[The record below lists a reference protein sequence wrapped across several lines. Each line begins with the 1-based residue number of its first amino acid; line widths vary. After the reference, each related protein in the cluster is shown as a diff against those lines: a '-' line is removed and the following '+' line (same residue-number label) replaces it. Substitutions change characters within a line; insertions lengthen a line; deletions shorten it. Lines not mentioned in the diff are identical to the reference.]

1 MHRLAQLV
9 SDPAPT
15 KPAPAFAPNI
25 LAGAICA
32 LMALAYASGFATLIF
47 GGALAPYSGQAVLSA
62 IVASC
67 VTILVLSWR
76 SSFFFAM
83 GGPDSNPSA
92 ILAVTV
98 AAIAAELAEKS
109 GAEAAALLPTVWMFL
124 FAASSGCGLL
134 LYFVGERHWGRYV
147 RYIPYPVVGGFLVGT
162 GFLLVSGGWKMLV
175 GNSPMHTTLAEVQA
189 VPGLAWAAAGF
200 VTVVLVVLMRLSKHF
215 LIIPGVIFGSAIL
228 FHGMLFA
235 TGTDLARAHG
245 MKLLL
250 DPLPLG
256 AWNTPFNQPWHLVRW
271 DLIMAHSNDF
281 AAMTMVVVITIL
293 LNATSLDLA
302 TGQDA
307 DFDRELKALGV
318 ANALSGLAG
327 GLVAVNSFNRS
338 LLNLRAGANSPW
350 AGRICVAFVLLL
362 TLLAP
367 GVVALLP
374 RPVLT
379 GLIIYLGISLL
390 IHWLWDCRREM
401 PAGDYLTML
410 AILVIV
416 AGFGIVPGVLLG
428 VVISML
434 SFVVTF
440 SRTSVIK
447 HRFNGMGRHSNVER
461 APRELDVLRAK
472 GEQLQGAVFQGYLFF
487 GTATAVLD
495 QLRAVPGSAR
505 VLLLD
510 FWYVRGID
518 ASSVMVMRKLQKLC
532 TDAKTEV
539 VFTGLSPALREKMR
553 TCGLDVT
560 RGPVRNFP
568 DLDRGLEWA
577 ELMILSD
584 ALDHV
589 TLEQVV
595 GELSPEEAA
604 TAGRVF
610 QEQTAAAG
618 ETFIR
623 KGEAADTLYVVLQ
636 GRVSIELVLNGSDYR
651 KRLRTYGPGT
661 IIGEMGFYS
670 GIARSANIC
679 ADCETRLLFIN
690 REDFTQL
697 EKEHP
702 ALAAKLH
709 RLVVNTLSS
718 RLRVANDALSDLL

>member
-1 MHRLAQLV
+1 
-9 SDPAPT
+9 
-15 KPAPAFAPNI
+15 
-25 LAGAICA
+25 
-32 LMALAYASGFATLIF
+32 
-47 GGALAPYSGQAVLSA
+47 
-62 IVASC
+62 
-67 VTILVLSWR
+67 
-76 SSFFFAM
+76 
-83 GGPDSNPSA
+83 
-92 ILAVTV
+92 
-98 AAIAAELAEKS
+98 
-109 GAEAAALLPTVWMFL
+109 
-124 FAASSGCGLL
+124 
-134 LYFVGERHWGRYV
+134 
-147 RYIPYPVVGGFLVGT
+147 
-162 GFLLVSGGWKMLV
+162 
-175 GNSPMHTTLAEVQA
+175 MHTTLAEVQA
-189 VPGLAWAAAGF
+189 VPPLAWAAAGF
-200 VTVVLVVLMRLSKHF
+200 VTVLLVVLMRLSKHF

-228 FHGMLFA
+228 FHGTLFA
-235 TGTDLARAHG
+235 TGTDLAHAHA

-256 AWNTPFNQPWHLVRW
+256 SWSTPFNQPWHEVRW
-271 DLIMAHSNDF
+271 DLILAHANDF

-327 GLVAVNSFNRS
+327 GLVSVNSFNRS

-350 AGRICVAFVLLL
+350 AGRLCVAFVLLL

-390 IHWLWDCRREM
+390 LHWLVDCRREM

-428 VVISML
+428 VMISML

-440 SRTSVIK
+440 SRSSVVK
-447 HRFNGMGRHSNVER
+447 HRFTGMARHSNVDR
-461 APRELDVLRAK
+461 APRELGLLRAR
-472 GEQLQGAVFQGYLFF
+472 GEQVQGAVFQGYLFF

-495 QLRAVPGSAR
+495 QLRAVPGNAR

-510 FWYVRGID
+510 FWFVRGID
-518 ASSVMVMRKLQKLC
+518 ASSVMVMRKLQRLC
-532 TDAKTEV
+532 TEAKTEV
-539 VFTGLSPALREKMR
+539 VFTGLSPALQEKMR
-553 TCGLDVT
+553 ACGLDVA
-560 RGPVRNFP
+560 RGPVRHFQ

-577 ELMILSD
+577 EQMILNE

-595 GELSPEEAA
+595 GGLTPEEAA
-604 TAGRVF
+604 TAAAVF
-610 QEQTAAAG
+610 QEQTVAAG

-623 KGEAADTLYVVLQ
+623 KGDPADTLYVVLQ

-670 GIARSANIC
+670 GVARSANIS
-679 ADCETRLLFIN
+679 ADSETRLLFIN
-690 REDFTQL
+690 REDFAHL

-709 RLVVNTLSS
+709 RLVVNTLAS

>member
-1 MHRLAQLV
+1 MHGLTSLV
-9 SDPAPT
+9 PEPT
-15 KPAPAFAPNI
+15 PKPAAKALAPNF

-76 SSFFFAM
+76 SSFFFAI

-98 AAIAAELAEKS
+98 AAIAADLVQKS
-109 GAEAAALLPTVWMFL
+109 GAESPALLPTVWMFL
-124 FAASSGCGLL
+124 FVASSACGLI
-134 LYFVGERHWGRYV
+134 LYFVGVRHWGRYV

-162 GFLLVSGGWKMLV
+162 GFLLMSGGWKMLV
-175 GNSPMHTTLAEVQA
+175 GASPMHTTLAEVKA
-189 VPGLAWAAAGF
+189 VPMLGWAAAGT
-200 VTVVLVVLMRLSKHF
+200 VTVILFVLLRLSKHF
-215 LIIPGVIFGSAIL
+215 LIIPSVIFGSAIL
-228 FHGMLFA
+228 FHAALIA
-235 TGTDLARAHG
+235 TGTDLAHAHTL
-245 MKLLL
+245 KLLL

-256 AWNTPFNQPWHLVRW
+256 SWSTPFNQPWAVVRW
-271 DLIMAHSNDF
+271 DLILAHANDF
-281 AAMTMVVVITIL
+281 AAMTMVVVIAIL

-318 ANALSGLAG
+318 ANVLGGLAG
-327 GLVAVNSFNRS
+327 GLVATNSFNRS

-362 TLLAP
+362 TLLVP
-367 GVVALLP
+367 GLVALLP

-379 GLIIYLGISLL
+379 GLIIYLGISMLVQ
-390 IHWLWDCRREM
+390 WLWDSRKEM

-416 AGFGIVPGVLLG
+416 AGFGIVAGVLLG

-447 HRFNGMGRHSNVER
+447 YRFNGMVRHSNVER
-461 APRELDVLRAK
+461 APRELEVLRTK

-495 QLRAVPGSAR
+495 QLRSVPGSAR

-510 FWYVRGID
+510 FWFVRGID

-532 TDAKTEV
+532 TDARTEV
-539 VFTGLSPALREKMR
+539 VFTGLSPALRDKMR
-553 TCGLDVT
+553 ACGLDVT
-560 RGPVRNFP
+560 RGPVRCFP

-577 ELMILSD
+577 EQMILSE

-589 TLEQVV
+589 SLAQVV
-595 GELSPEEAA
+595 GELTPEESA
-604 TAGRVF
+604 TAARVF

-623 KGEAADTLYVVLQ
+623 KGDPADTLYLVLQ
-636 GRVSIELVLNGSDYR
+636 GRVSIELVINGSDYR

-690 REDFTQL
+690 RENFAHL
-697 EKEHP
+697 EQEHP
-702 ALAAKLH
+702 GLAAKLH

>member
-1 MHRLAQLV
+1 
-9 SDPAPT
+9 
-15 KPAPAFAPNI
+15 
-25 LAGAICA
+25 
-32 LMALAYASGFATLIF
+32 
-47 GGALAPYSGQAVLSA
+47 
-62 IVASC
+62 
-67 VTILVLSWR
+67 
-76 SSFFFAM
+76 
-83 GGPDSNPSA
+83 
-92 ILAVTV
+92 
-98 AAIAAELAEKS
+98 
-109 GAEAAALLPTVWMFL
+109 
-124 FAASSGCGLL
+124 
-134 LYFVGERHWGRYV
+134 
-147 RYIPYPVVGGFLVGT
+147 
-162 GFLLVSGGWKMLV
+162 
-175 GNSPMHTTLAEVQA
+175 LAEVQA
-189 VPGLAWAAAGF
+189 VPPLAWAAAGF
-200 VTVVLVVLMRLSKHF
+200 VAVLLVVLMRLSKHF
-215 LIIPGVIFGSAIL
+215 LIIPGVIFGSALL
-228 FHGMLFA
+228 FHGVLLA
-235 TGTDLARAHG
+235 TGTDLAQAHG
-245 MKLLL
+245 LKLLL

-256 AWNTPFNQPWHLVRW
+256 AWSTPFNQPWHLVRW
-271 DLIMAHSNDF
+271 DLIMAHANDF

-327 GLVAVNSFNRS
+327 GIVAVNSFNRS

-350 AGRICVAFVLLL
+350 AGRLCVAFVLLL

-440 SRTSVIK
+440 SRNSVVK
-447 HRFNGMGRHSNVER
+447 HRFDGMVRHSNVER
-461 APRELDVLRAK
+461 APRELEMLR
-472 GEQLQGAVFQGYLFF
+472 GRGDQLQGAVFQGYLFF

-495 QLRAVPGSAR
+495 QLRSVPGQAR

-510 FWYVRGID
+510 FWFVRGID
-518 ASSVMVMRKLQKLC
+518 ASSVMVLRKLQKLC

-539 VFTGLSPALREKMR
+539 VFTGLSPALRDRMR
-553 TCGLDVT
+553 ACGLDVT
-560 RGPVRNFP
+560 RSPARSFP

-577 ELMILSD
+577 EQMILSE
-584 ALDHV
+584 AIDHV

-595 GELSPEEAA
+595 GGLSPEEAA
-604 TAGRVF
+604 TAARVF
-610 QEQTAAAG
+610 REQTAVAG

-623 KGEAADTLYVVLQ
+623 KGDAADTLYLVLQ
-636 GRVSIELVLNGSDYR
+636 GRVSIELILHGSDYR

-661 IIGEMGFYS
+661 IVGEMGFYS

-690 REDFTQL
+690 RADFSHL
-697 EKEHP
+697 EQEHP

-718 RLRVANDALSDLL
+718 RLRLANDALSDLL

>member
-1 MHRLAQLV
+1 V
-9 SDPAPT
+9 SELPP
-15 KPAPAFAPNI
+15 KPAAKAFAPNL

-32 LMALAYASGFATLIF
+32 LMTLAYASGFATLIF

-62 IVASC
+62 IVGSC

-98 AAIAAELAEKS
+98 AAIAADLVQKS
-109 GAEAAALLPTVWMFL
+109 GAEDPALLPTVWMFL

-175 GNSPMHTTLAEVQA
+175 LKSPMHTTLADIKN
-189 VPGLAWAAAGF
+189 VPMLAWAAAGI

-228 FHGMLFA
+228 FHGTLFA
-235 TGTDLARAHG
+235 TGTDLAHAHA

-256 AWNTPFNQPWHLVRW
+256 SWSTPFNQPWHEVRW
-271 DLIMAHSNDF
+271 DLILAHANDF

-327 GLVAVNSFNRS
+327 GLVSVNSFNRS

-350 AGRICVAFVLLL
+350 AGRLCVAFVLLL

-390 IHWLWDCRREM
+390 LHWLVDCRREM

-428 VVISML
+428 VMISML

-440 SRTSVIK
+440 SRSSVVK
-447 HRFNGMGRHSNVER
+447 HRFTGMARHSNVDR
-461 APRELDVLRAK
+461 APRELGLLRAR
-472 GEQLQGAVFQGYLFF
+472 GEQVQGAVFQGYLFF

-495 QLRAVPGSAR
+495 QLRAVPGNAR

-510 FWYVRGID
+510 FWFVRGID
-518 ASSVMVMRKLQKLC
+518 ASSVMVMRKLQRLC
-532 TDAKTEV
+532 TEAKTEV
-539 VFTGLSPALREKMR
+539 VFTGLSPALQEKMR
-553 TCGLDVT
+553 ACGLDVA
-560 RGPVRNFP
+560 RGPVRHFQ

-577 ELMILSD
+577 EQMILNE

-595 GELSPEEAA
+595 GGLTPEEAA
-604 TAGRVF
+604 TAAAVF
-610 QEQTAAAG
+610 QEQTVAAG

-623 KGEAADTLYVVLQ
+623 KGDPADTLYVVLQ

-670 GIARSANIC
+670 GVARSANIS
-679 ADCETRLLFIN
+679 ADSETRLLFIN
-690 REDFTQL
+690 REDFAHL

-709 RLVVNTLSS
+709 RLVVNTLAS

>member
-1 MHRLAQLV
+1 
-9 SDPAPT
+9 
-15 KPAPAFAPNI
+15 
-25 LAGAICA
+25 
-32 LMALAYASGFATLIF
+32 
-47 GGALAPYSGQAVLSA
+47 
-62 IVASC
+62 
-67 VTILVLSWR
+67 
-76 SSFFFAM
+76 
-83 GGPDSNPSA
+83 
-92 ILAVTV
+92 
-98 AAIAAELAEKS
+98 
-109 GAEAAALLPTVWMFL
+109 
-124 FAASSGCGLL
+124 
-134 LYFVGERHWGRYV
+134 
-147 RYIPYPVVGGFLVGT
+147 
-162 GFLLVSGGWKMLV
+162 
-175 GNSPMHTTLAEVQA
+175 
-189 VPGLAWAAAGF
+189 
-200 VTVVLVVLMRLSKHF
+200 
-215 LIIPGVIFGSAIL
+215 
-228 FHGMLFA
+228 
-235 TGTDLARAHG
+235 
-245 MKLLL
+245 
-250 DPLPLG
+250 
-256 AWNTPFNQPWHLVRW
+256 
-271 DLIMAHSNDF
+271 
-281 AAMTMVVVITIL
+281 MTMVVVIAIL

-318 ANALSGLAG
+318 ANVLGGLAG
-327 GLVAVNSFNRS
+327 GLVATNSFNRS

-362 TLLAP
+362 TLLVP
-367 GVVALLP
+367 GLVALLP

-379 GLIIYLGISLL
+379 GLIIYLGISMLVQ
-390 IHWLWDCRREM
+390 WLWDSRKEM

-416 AGFGIVPGVLLG
+416 AGFGIVAGVLLG

-447 HRFNGMGRHSNVER
+447 YRFNGMVRHSNVER
-461 APRELDVLRAK
+461 APRELEVLRTK

-495 QLRAVPGSAR
+495 QLRSVPGSAR

-510 FWYVRGID
+510 FWFVRGID

-532 TDAKTEV
+532 TDARTEV
-539 VFTGLSPALREKMR
+539 VFTGLSPALRDKMR
-553 TCGLDVT
+553 ACGLDVT
-560 RGPVRNFP
+560 RGPVRCFP

-577 ELMILSD
+577 EQMILSE

-589 TLEQVV
+589 SLAQVV
-595 GELSPEEAA
+595 GELTPEESA
-604 TAGRVF
+604 TAARVF

-623 KGEAADTLYVVLQ
+623 KGDPADTLYLVLQ
-636 GRVSIELVLNGSDYR
+636 GRVSIELVINGSDYR

-690 REDFTQL
+690 RENFAHL
-697 EKEHP
+697 EQEHP
-702 ALAAKLH
+702 GLAAKLH